1 MTRGNKEQ
9 DGNQEKCFAMK
20 MGKERFFVQKTRIVF
35 QSFLGDPSLAAM
47 AVDLRTHEAAM
58 RVACKEVDGDKNE
71 SFLLPF
77 L

>member
-1 MTRGNKEQ
+1 MFCNE
-9 DGNQEKCFAMK
+9 DG
-20 MGKERFFVQKTRIVF
+20 EREIFVHKTRIVF

-71 SFLLPF
+71 SFLLLF

>member
-1 MTRGNKEQ
+1 MFCNE
-9 DGNQEKCFAMK
+9 DG
-20 MGKERFFVQKTRIVF
+20 EREIFVQKTRIVF
-35 QSFLGDPSLAAM
+35 QSFLGDPSLVAM

-71 SFLLPF
+71 SFLLLF

>member
-1 MTRGNKEQ
+1 MFCNE
-9 DGNQEKCFAMK
+9 DGKREI
-20 MGKERFFVQKTRIVF
+20 FVQKTRIVF

-71 SFLLPF
+71 SFLLLF

>member
-1 MTRGNKEQ
+1 MFCNK
-9 DGNQEKCFAMK
+9 DG
-20 MGKERFFVQKTRIVF
+20 EREIFVKKTRIVF

-71 SFLLPF
+71 SFLLLF

>member
-1 MTRGNKEQ
+1 M
-9 DGNQEKCFAMK
+9 
-20 MGKERFFVQKTRIVF
+20 F

-71 SFLLPF
+71 SFLLLF

>member
-1 MTRGNKEQ
+1 MFCHE
-9 DGNQEKCFAMK
+9 DG
-20 MGKERFFVQKTRIVF
+20 EREIFVQKMRIVF

-71 SFLLPF
+71 SFLLLF